1 MGRRPGV
8 TKKNQGAAGGNNDD
22 ALLKDQSV
30 NENPSSIAKEG
41 TTEATIDLT
50 EAAVAEDRSLQET
63 KSTRRSKRL
72 LKATSPT
79 EDFGI
84 QSELETVEVV
94 VEDIEGSGAEAKQDF
109 PQSPNAEKKESEET
123 ERLFK
128 LVEEQQ
134 MRINEL
140 AAEKSFSFQDLI
152 SLAEIGLKAKANK
165 YKNMYAD
172 AQRKIRGLQQNKY
185 ELTKKLECANAKL
198 AGYEMGQQGMCE
210 VIDKL
215 KDASVFAA
223 LTKTTETVVELP
235 SIGNGSDSLKRSTQT
250 KPQAAKRKKVS
261 DILKPPTET
270 KSQAAQRK
278 RVMGVLQQALKS
290 RIQNV
295 NLSSG

>member
-30 NENPSSIAKEG
+30 KEIPSSKAKDG
-41 TTEATIDLT
+41 ATEATTELT
-50 EAAVAEDRSLQET
+50 EAAVAEDKSLKET
-63 KSTRRSKRL
+63 ISTRRSKRL
-72 LKATSPT
+72 LKAASST

-94 VEDIEGSGAEAKQDF
+94 DLVVEDIEGSG
-109 PQSPNAEKKESEET
+109 PQSPNVEKKESEET

-134 MRINEL
+134 MRIDEL
-140 AAEKSFSFQDLI
+140 AAEKSFSLQDLI
-152 SLAEIGLKAKANK
+152 SVAEIGLKAKANK

-185 ELTKKLECANAKL
+185 ELTKKLECAKAKL
-198 AGYEMGQQGMCE
+198 AGYEMGQQSMCE

-215 KDASVFAA
+215 KDASLFAA
-223 LTKTTETVVELP
+223 LTKTTETRVELP
-235 SIGNGSDSLKRSTQT
+235 STGNGSDILKRSTQT

-261 DILKPPTET
+261 DIVKPLTET
-270 KSQAAQRK
+270 KSQAAKKK
-278 RVMGVLQQALKS
+278 RVVFVKGNA
-290 RIQNV
+290 N
-295 NLSSG
+295 